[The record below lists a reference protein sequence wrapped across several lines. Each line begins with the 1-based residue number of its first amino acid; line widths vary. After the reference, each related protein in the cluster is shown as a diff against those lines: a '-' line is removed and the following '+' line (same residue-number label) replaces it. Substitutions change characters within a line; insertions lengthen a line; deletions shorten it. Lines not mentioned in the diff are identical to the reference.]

1 MVMIRF
7 EKFVKT
13 APVLSDEGTG
23 RIEGYASVF
32 DVIDRQG
39 EVVLKGAFKRTILE
53 RVSAGKV
60 FLTNKHLGNGA
71 GLPDTIGV
79 IDKAKED
86 KYGFWIS
93 AAFFDTPEAQSARRQ
108 SASSNMGFSIGGEA
122 RYETIKKDGLFVP
135 ALVEVKLDEVT
146 VTPFPACDEAR
157 VSVVKSLNG
166 IPENADDPPPAL
178 PETAPADMAPDV
190 ALIVAK
196 AQAWLALQEMQI
208 TMKEITQ

>member
-1 MVMIRF
+1 MIRF
-7 EKFVKT
+7 QKT
-13 APVLSDEGTG
+13 IKSTPVVNREGNG
-23 RIEGYASVF
+23 CIEGYASVF
-32 DVIDRQG
+32 DVVDRQG
-39 EVVLKGAFKRTILE
+39 EVVLKGAFKRTIGE
-53 RVSAGKV
+53 RIASGKV

-71 GLPDTIGV
+71 GAPDTIGV
-79 IDKAKED
+79 LITAKED
-86 KYGFWIS
+86 DYGLWFS
-93 AAFFDTPEAQSARRQ
+93 APLFPTQAAQEARDQADM
-108 SASSNMGFSIGGEA
+108 SNMGFSIGGEA
-122 RYETIKKDGLFVP
+122 RYETIKKNGQYVP

-146 VTPFPACDEAR
+146 MTPFPACDEAR
-157 VSVVKSLNG
+157 VTVVKSLNG